1 MCMQKTRVGVLR
13 GGISSEYD
21 ISLKTGDAVLYGLP
35 TDKHNAL
42 DILITKDGQ
51 WHINGFPVKPEKVA
65 RNVDVIFNALH
76 GEYGEDGKIQQILET
91 FNLPYTG
98 SSIVPSAVGMNKD
111 LAKKYFEFYGIQTPK
126 SKTIKQGEDVLEIA
140 QSIFKKMYAPYI
152 IKPVSDGSSLGVKVV
167 RGFEDLV
174 STVNETLEKNK
185 AVLVEEYIKGREV
198 TCGVVDGLDSND
210 SFALPLLEI
219 ITPDDDEI
227 LSHDAR
233 HGGRATKVSPANIER
248 ERTEIIQRMAVEAHK
263 QIGLRHYST
272 ADLIVSPRGIYL
284 LELNSQPGLSEDSSM
299 ANILKAGGFELSEF
313 FDYLIELALVKK

>member
-1 MCMQKTRVGVLR
+1 MQKTRVGVLR

-35 TDKHNAL
+35 TDKHKAL

-65 RNVDVIFNALH
+65 RNVDVVFNALH

-98 SSIVPSAVGMNKD
+98 SSIVPSAVGMNKS

-126 SKTIKQGEDVLEIA
+126 SKTIKQGENIPEIA

-174 STVNETLEKNK
+174 STVNETLEGNK

-198 TCGVVDGLDSND
+198 TCAVVDGLDSNN

-219 ITPDDDEI
+219 ITPDDEEI
-227 LSHDAR
+227 LSYDAR
-233 HGGRATKVSPANIER
+233 YGGKATKVSPANIEG
-248 ERTEIIQRMAVEAHK
+248 ERTEIIQRMATEAHK

-272 ADLIVSPRGIYL
+272 ADFIVSPRGIYL

-299 ANILKAGGFELSEF
+299 STILKAGGFELPEF
-313 FDYLIELALVKK
+313 LDYLIELALVRK